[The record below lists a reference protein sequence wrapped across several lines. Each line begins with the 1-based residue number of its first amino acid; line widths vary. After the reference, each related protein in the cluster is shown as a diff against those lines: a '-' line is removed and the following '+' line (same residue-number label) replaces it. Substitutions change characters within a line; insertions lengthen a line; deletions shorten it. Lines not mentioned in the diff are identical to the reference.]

1 MRFTPRFSITNA
13 IAAALTE
20 IERARGFL
28 DAASL
33 SDEWIDS
40 MRSRAFLLEAH
51 HTTHIEGTRLT
62 IEEAADLLAG
72 DDVPGADPDDTRE
85 LLNYRDAFKFAR
97 DWWHDDPVC
106 LLPGEEGGHTVFVI
120 EFYDG
125 CKYFGYT
132 RKSVVARVASLMS
145 ESGGWGSNAFV
156 REHGGSV
163 PYVVR
168 CVASNMDQR
177 QGRQLRDLLV
187 ARAPGDVYVAY
198 GDPVQWVIGR
208 NLHRRHLNGLRRAS
222 CVSAALE
229 WAKQGQQQ
237 AMHTER
243 DDSGKFSPV
252 PANIAGTG
260 EPVTQDEPESFNPE
274 AEPEFF
280 TQSERA
286 SLADVSERTQRMSDS
301 YEKAGLGEEIRSGEI
316 SGAEADRKLSDSD
329 TPKPPSR
336 LQQLEMK
343 LEAKAL
349 ECQTEHLPAIDSL
362 QRELREAKAQVSEY
376 PHEREAVA
384 NEREAIISAQT
395 SSIAELQTKV
405 SDEKGR
411 ASWFEKQARS
421 LGWEPTNNLQQEL
434 REATE

>member
-1 MRFTPRFSITNA
+1 MTFLGRTRTTPANCSTTVT
-13 IAAALTE
+13 LSS
-20 IERARGFL
+20 
-28 DAASL
+28 SL
-33 SDEWIDS
+33 E
-40 MRSRAFLLEAH
+40 
-51 HTTHIEGTRLT
+51 TRRV
-62 IEEAADLLAG
+62 G
-72 DDVPGADPDDTRE
+72 
-85 LLNYRDAFKFAR
+85 
-97 DWWHDDPVC
+97 WHDDPVC

-208 NLHRRHLNGLRRAS
+208 NLHRRHLTALQRAS

-229 WAKQGQQQ
+229 WEKQGKQRPMGVEPSETGQDAPKQ
-237 AMHTER
+237 ANLACLK
-243 DDSGKFSPV
+243 DDGPFL
-252 PANIAGTG
+252 
-260 EPVTQDEPESFNPE
+260 
-274 AEPEFF
+274 

-286 SLADVSERTQRMSDS
+286 ALADASERTQKRSDR
-301 YEKAGLGEEIRSGEI
+301 YEDAGLGPEIRDGSI
-316 SGAEADRKLSDSD
+316 TGAEAERKVRSPDA
-329 TPKPPSR
+329 PRPPSR

-343 LEAKAL
+343 LEAKTL
-349 ECQTEHLPAIDSL
+349 ECEECEAERSSANDTH

-376 PHEREAVA
+376 PHEREVVA
-384 NEREAIISAQT
+384 NEREVIISAQLA
-395 SSIAELQTKV
+395 SISELQIKLN
-405 SDEKGR
+405 DHKHR

-421 LGWEPTNNLQQEL
+421 LGWVPADNLTSSSKEL
-434 REATE
+434 PEVT

>member
-1 MRFTPRFSITNA
+1 MT
-13 IAAALTE
+13 
-20 IERARGFL
+20 
-28 DAASL
+28 
-33 SDEWIDS
+33 
-40 MRSRAFLLEAH
+40 
-51 HTTHIEGTRLT
+51 
-62 IEEAADLLAG
+62 
-72 DDVPGADPDDTRE
+72 
-85 LLNYRDAFKFAR
+85 
-97 DWWHDDPVC
+97 
-106 LLPGEEGGHTVFVI
+106 
-120 EFYDG
+120 
-125 CKYFGYT
+125 
-132 RKSVVARVASLMS
+132 SV
-145 ESGGWGSNAFV
+145 
-156 REHGGSV
+156 
-163 PYVVR
+163 
-168 CVASNMDQR
+168 
-177 QGRQLRDLLV
+177 
-187 ARAPGDVYVAY
+187 
-198 GDPVQWVIGR
+198 R
-208 NLHRRHLNGLRRAS
+208 NEPIPRHLTALRRAS

-243 DDSGKFSPV
+243 AESGQFSPI
-252 PANIAGTG
+252 PANIAGIG
-260 EPVTQDEPESFNPE
+260 EPVTQDEPENFNPE
-274 AEPEFF
+274 PEPAPFL

-286 SLADVSERTQRMSDS
+286 SLADVSERTQRMYDS
-301 YEKAGLGEEIRSGEI
+301 YEKAGLGDEIRSGEI
-316 SGAEADRKLSDSD
+316 SGAEAERKVRDPD